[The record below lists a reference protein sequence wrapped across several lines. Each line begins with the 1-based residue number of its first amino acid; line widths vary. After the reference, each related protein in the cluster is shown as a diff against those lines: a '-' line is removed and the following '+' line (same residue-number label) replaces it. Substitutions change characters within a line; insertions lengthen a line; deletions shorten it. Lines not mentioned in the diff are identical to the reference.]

1 MPCEAINFQS
11 LSLKKIMFNQTNVV
25 KGKKMPKVNDLEA
38 NVQNLV
44 ETKVL
49 NLDVTLSSLVKGGA
63 ISGLDPWDIWCG
75 TGWILRRWPPRPPIS
90 INELERIRNVIQQ
103 ELGVKAGR

>member
-1 MPCEAINFQS
+1 
-11 LSLKKIMFNQTNVV
+11 
-25 KGKKMPKVNDLEA
+25 MPKMNELEG

-75 TGWILRRWPPRPPIS
+75 NGWILRKWPGPRAIG
-90 INELERIRNVIQQ
+90 INELEQIRAIVQQ
-103 ELGVKAGR
+103 EVRSKG

>member
-1 MPCEAINFQS
+1 
-11 LSLKKIMFNQTNVV
+11 
-25 KGKKMPKVNDLEA
+25 MPKLNDLEA

-49 NLDVTLSSLVKGGA
+49 NLEITLGSLVKGGA

-75 TGWILRRWPPRPPIS
+75 NGWILRRWPGPRPIGIS
-90 INELERIRNVIQQ
+90 ELEGIRHIVQH
-103 ELGVKAGR
+103 ELGLKSGR

>member
-1 MPCEAINFQS
+1 
-11 LSLKKIMFNQTNVV
+11 
-25 KGKKMPKVNDLEA
+25 MPKMNDLEL

-49 NLDVTLSSLVKGGA
+49 NLEVTLASLVKGGA

-75 TGWILRRWPPRPPIS
+75 NGWILRRWPGPRPIGLS
-90 INELERIRNVIQQ
+90 ELDSIRNIIQQ
-103 ELGVKAGR
+103 ELRAKTGV